1 MDPVLFISP
10 VAGLLGVAVGAKLN
24 ERSALR
30 AVRDERRW
38 SSSQLVQQ
46 RKEEAAARLDEDI
59 LKASE
64 EFPRGTIL
72 ASESMELLS
81 PMHTELNRAWTRS
94 AVLDDA
100 DLQLRFKTL
109 DMLIFMAS
117 RADQG
122 RPGEAELNI
131 NLYPIEVAGTELRAA
146 LAAYQRR
153 EQPPPAEMPPSS
165 ELIRIAH
172 RGGGSDFGRIHLWM
186 IDHDVG
192 A

>member
-1 MDPVLFISP
+1 M
-10 VAGLLGVAVGAKLN
+10 
-24 ERSALR
+24 R

-38 SSSQLVQQ
+38 SSGQLVQQ

-64 EFPRGTIL
+64 ELPRGTIL
-72 ASESMELLS
+72 VSELMERLS
-81 PMHTELNRAWTRS
+81 PMHTELNRAWTRG
-94 AVLDDA
+94 ALLDDA
-100 DLQLRFKTL
+100 DIQRRFKTL

-117 RADQG
+117 RADRR
-122 RPGEAELNI
+122 RPGEAEPSI

-153 EQPPPAEMPPSS
+153 EQPPPAEMPSSS
-165 ELIRIAH
+165 ELIRIVH
-172 RGGGSDFGRIHLWM
+172 EGGGSDFGRIHLWM

>member
-1 MDPVLFISP
+1 MWL
-10 VAGLLGVAVGAKLN
+10 GAKLN

-30 AVRDERRW
+30 AVRDERSW
-38 SSSQLVQQ
+38 SSKQLVQQ

-59 LKASE
+59 LKANE
-64 EFPRGTIL
+64 EFPQGTIL

-81 PMHTELNRAWTRS
+81 PVHTELNRAWTRS

-100 DLQLRFKTL
+100 DIRRRFKTF

-117 RADQG
+117 RADRG
-122 RPGEAELNI
+122 RPGEAELRV
-131 NLYPIEVAGTELRAA
+131 NLYPVEVAGTELRAA

-153 EQPPPAEMPPSS
+153 EQPPPAEMPSSS

-172 RGGGSDFGRIHLWM
+172 RRWQRFWPDSSMDDRP
-186 IDHDVG
+186 
-192 A
+192 

>member
-1 MDPVLFISP
+1 
-10 VAGLLGVAVGAKLN
+10 
-24 ERSALR
+24 LR

-100 DLQLRFKTL
+100 DLQRRFKTL
-109 DMLIFMAS
+109 DMLVFMAS

-165 ELIRIAH
+165 DLIRIAH